1 MKSDFHITLSIQSI
15 RLCILIGLFA
25 SVTVV
30 VCNTILYSYGNIA
43 FWPQWAL
50 NLAYWAGS
58 MVLAFAALGFVPT
71 YFALRPAGQFWAI
84 VTSGFLAYFV
94 ALGSVGHGSFFPY
107 YSILQAIE
115 VNPKEKIIE
124 DLLVPIQT
132 YNQFL
137 FLVCILIL
145 LLGSVFYSVLILV
158 KPTVYPKWMA
168 FCNPAL
174 ITLPIYILASTEG
187 IYPPLKIVA
196 NGIGFHLGLS
206 SHFLLTYYF
215 LRQSSER
222 GKMRTDIKVSTD

>member
-1 MKSDFHITLSIQSI
+1 MRRDFHITLSMQSI
-15 RLCILIGLFA
+15 RLCMLIGLFA

-30 VCNTILYSYGNIA
+30 ICNTILYSYENIA

-50 NLAYWAGS
+50 NLSYWAGS
-58 MVLAFAALGFVPT
+58 IVLAFAALGFVPT

-94 ALGSVGHGSFFPY
+94 ALGSAGHGSFFSY
-107 YSILQAIE
+107 YSVLQATE
-115 VNPKEKIIE
+115 VNPEEKVLE
-124 DLLVPIQT
+124 ALLAPIQT

-137 FLVCILIL
+137 FLACVLIL

-158 KPTVYPKWMA
+158 KPTVYPKWMI

-174 ITLPIYILASTEG
+174 ITLPIYILSSTED
-187 IYPPLKIVA
+187 IYPLLRIVS

-206 SHFLLTYYF
+206 GHFLLTYYF
-215 LRQSSER
+215 LRQSSEQ
-222 GKMRTDIKVSTD
+222 KKVRADVKITTN

>member
-1 MKSDFHITLSIQSI
+1 MRNNFHITLSMQSI
-15 RLCILIGLFA
+15 RLFMFVGLFA

-50 NLAYWAGS
+50 NLSYWAGS

-115 VNPKEKIIE
+115 VNSKEKILE
-124 DLLVPIQT
+124 DFLVPIQT

-158 KPTVYPKWMA
+158 KPTIYPKWMA

-174 ITLPIYILASTEG
+174 ITLPIYLLASAKD
-187 IYPPLKIVA
+187 IHPIIRIA
-196 NGIGFHLGLS
+196 SNGIGFHLGLS
-206 SHFLLTYYF
+206 GHFLLTYYF
-215 LRQSSER
+215 LRQSSEQ
-222 GKMRTDIKVSTD
+222 KKVRADVKITTN